1 MRILTYKR
9 THIGDPDRNG
19 RFGIHNCMGSVR
31 SWDFD
36 AVIGIGG
43 ISDEPQSH
51 GIAGRVTW
59 VGRHPKKQLNPSGSG
74 LLVTFE
80 SFILLDSKGPL
91 VSDIAPN
98 LARRMYEGRVR
109 TLLVGYSVDEQA
121 DAEYVLKEL
130 LGSPMPLQGLKA
142 TDDSDLIEGKITCS
156 NIRCGPRRRLSAK
169 NSCKGAPMPKG

>member
-1 MRILTYKR
+1 MGKV
-9 THIGDPDRNG
+9 RN
-19 RFGIHNCMGSVR
+19 
-31 SWDFD
+31 WDFD

-43 ISDEPQSH
+43 IGDEPQSH

-91 VSDIAPN
+91 VWDIAPH

-121 DAEYVLKEL
+121 DAEYVLEEL
-130 LGSPMPLQGLKA
+130 LRSPMPLQGLKA
-142 TDDSDLIEGKITCS
+142 TDYIDLIEGKTNCS
-156 NIRCGPRRRLSAK
+156 KFSCGPRRQLSAK
-169 NSCKGAPMPKG
+169 NS